1 MKHDIDMLQR
11 AASQAGVICFGGGIV
26 HAFVDDGNLIDAI
39 SLALIGLTLIWSSSL
54 RRQS

>member
-11 AASQAGVICFGGGIV
+11 AASQAGVICFVGGIV

-39 SLALIGLTLIWSSSL
+39 SPALIGLTLIWSSSL